1 MKKLLFLFTVLF
13 TVLSFTACKEDEP
26 IPMVWEFSNYDRDS
40 VSAVYAP
47 DFVNQVTIAT
57 PPEYNGEITLK
68 CTNFPQIMLNANTE
82 EGSFKSFK
90 GGFTV
95 TKIDNNTLKITFQPI
110 ETADNGVYEFVSVNG
125 KTGNKTGI
133 TNMSVGR
140 VRK

>member
-1 MKKLLFLFTVLF
+1 MKKLLFFATVLF
-13 TVLSFTACKEDEP
+13 TVLSFTACKEDER

-57 PPEYNGEITLK
+57 PPEYSGEITIK

-82 EGSFKSFK
+82 EGSFKSVES
-90 GGFTV
+90 GFTV
-95 TKIDNNTLKITFQPI
+95 AKIDSNTLKITFQPI

-140 VRK
+140 VKK

>member
-1 MKKLLFLFTVLF
+1 MKKLLFLATVLF
-13 TVLSFTACKEDEP
+13 TVLSFTSCKEDEP
-26 IPMVWEFSNYDRDS
+26 IPMAWEFSNYDRDAI
-40 VSAVYAP
+40 SAVYAP
-47 DFVNQVTIAT
+47 DFVNQVTIAAA
-57 PPEYNGEITLK
+57 PGYSGEITLK
-68 CTNFPQIMLNANTE
+68 CTNYPQIMLNANTE
-82 EGSFKSFK
+82 EGSFKSAE